1 MLKELTVKE
10 VEAILSKDNNVYGI
24 HNIRY
29 AYRFGDHVYK
39 IPGLGY
45 TGPKGATRFVNELRQ
60 QVNELTTKLS

>member
-10 VEAILSKDNNVYGI
+10 VETIISKDNNVYGI
-24 HNIRY
+24 HNI
-29 AYRFGDHVYK
+29 GDHVYK

-60 QVNELTTKLS
+60 QVNELSTKLS